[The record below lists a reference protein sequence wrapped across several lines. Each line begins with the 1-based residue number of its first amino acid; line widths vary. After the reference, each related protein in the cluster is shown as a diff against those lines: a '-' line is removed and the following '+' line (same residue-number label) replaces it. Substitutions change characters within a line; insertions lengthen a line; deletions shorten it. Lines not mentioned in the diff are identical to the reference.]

1 MADRNLLPKR
11 PENDNFPMINQRDK
25 DCLSFAV
32 AFAVP
37 NQRAY
42 GYFHPEFCDTS
53 GKLTELGRK
62 QSSQFFSYA
71 KHKEYCDA
79 YRETLTKFLGGN
91 KEKSETHLM
100 EVDES
105 RKDKALKSLLNQ
117 AMSMVESGD
126 TLDPDTLK
134 VLTEIF
140 KKLGI
145 LKDDVETEIRPLRFL
160 PERCFTGCRY
170 RLFVENA
177 VKGNELIDECQY
189 CKALAFATENGYRD
203 DATKR
208 LDIPKDVLDAEPENT
223 VNALDIIAGKVEN

>member
-79 YRETLTKFLGGN
+79 YRETLTKFLNGDSTR
-91 KEKSETHLM
+91 SEAPLL
-100 EVDES
+100 EIDDK
-105 RKDKALKSLLNQ
+105 RKDNARIALYNKVIKLI
-117 AMSMVESGD
+117 EGD
-126 TLDPDTLK
+126 GDLDPDTLK
-134 VLTEIF
+134 IAVDMA
-140 KKLGI
+140 KKLSI
-145 LKDDVETEIRPLRFL
+145 VADDIEVQEAPRRYLPQRCSSCDYRSFVESCVET
-160 PERCFTGCRY
+160 GQ
-170 RLFVENA
+170 VENSC
-177 VKGNELIDECQY
+177 LRC
-189 CKALAFATENGYRD
+189 R
-203 DATKR
+203 
-208 LDIPKDVLDAEPENT
+208 
-223 VNALDIIAGKVEN
+223 ALDLAKEHGFMYDPKNLLRDNGDDNTDTRI

>member
-1 MADRNLLPKR
+1 MADKNLLPKR

-79 YRETLTKFLGGN
+79 YRETLTKFLNGDSTR
-91 KEKSETHLM
+91 SEAPLL
-100 EVDES
+100 EIDDK
-105 RKDKALKSLLNQ
+105 RKDNARIALYNKVIKLI
-117 AMSMVESGD
+117 EGD
-126 TLDPDTLK
+126 GDLDPDTLK
-134 VLTEIF
+134 IAVDMA
-140 KKLGI
+140 KKLSI
-145 LKDDVETEIRPLRFL
+145 VADDIEVQEAPRRYLPQRCSSCDYRSFVESCVET
-160 PERCFTGCRY
+160 GQ
-170 RLFVENA
+170 VENSC
-177 VKGNELIDECQY
+177 LRC
-189 CKALAFATENGYRD
+189 R
-203 DATKR
+203 
-208 LDIPKDVLDAEPENT
+208 
-223 VNALDIIAGKVEN
+223 ALDLAKEHGFMYDPKNLLRDNGDDNTDTRI